1 MAKLLQ
7 QHYDEVAKLST
18 KSQTKPIPFTNNTN
32 LNEANVNKAVESSN
46 VSKEKSE
53 NTFNSNNNNNN
64 KNISQ
69 NKSNEPKE
77 NINTGPIKKPYEQ
90 SRPERIVRNNKITI
104 LNTKPSDD
112 VIITNFSDSM
122 TEERNS
128 DGQIID
134 KNPKINQVVVR
145 TNLENSNASNFSRS
159 GGSNSC
165 GETNA
170 NIPQIQ
176 NQIDN
181 YCLLCQD
188 ENNPNLISCG
198 NQACKRALCHKCL
211 LIYLQNSQKCPGC
224 KLMIDIKVQTS
235 LRDNRSSSSSSTS
248 PNRINQTQPH
258 INENLLK
265 RLDFSTSVSNN
276 NSNTRVPSNRAPN
289 NNNYNSNYSHN
300 VNNNSN
306 PSSGNGGFYNGNANS
321 SKFNPNKHVSNG
333 EPKMK
338 LEIIDEP
345 CGGYEGFKSYLITFE
360 ISGGIQNVRASR
372 RIKGF

>member
-18 KSQTKPIPFTNNTN
+18 KTQTKPIPFTNNTN

-46 VSKEKSE
+46 VNKEKSE
-53 NTFNSNNNNNN
+53 NSIN
-64 KNISQ
+64 KNIPQ
-69 NKSNEPKE
+69 NKVNEPKE
-77 NINTGPIKKPYEQ
+77 NINTGSIQKPCEQ

-122 TEERNS
+122 TEESNLN
-128 DGQIID
+128 GQTID

-145 TNLENSNASNFSRS
+145 TNLENGNASNFSR
-159 GGSNSC
+159 

-170 NIPQIQ
+170 NILQMQ
-176 NQIDN
+176 NQIED
-181 YCLLCQD
+181 YCLLCQA
-188 ENNPNLISCG
+188 ENKPNFISCG
-198 NQACKRALCHKCL
+198 NQACKSAFCHKCL
-211 LIYLQNSQKCPGC
+211 LKYLQNSQKCPGC
-224 KLMIDIKVQTS
+224 NLLIDKNVQTS

-248 PNRINQTQPH
+248 PNRTNQTQPH

-276 NSNTRVPSNRAPN
+276 SSNNRAPSNRAPN

-300 VNNNSN
+300 VNSNNNNNS
-306 PSSGNGGFYNGNANS
+306 SSGNGGFYNGNANS
-321 SKFNPNKHVSNG
+321 SKFVPNKHVSNS

-338 LEIIDEP
+338 WEIIDEP
-345 CGGYEGFKSYLITFE
+345 CAGYEGFKSYLITFE
-360 ISGGIQNVRASR
+360 IPGGIQNVRSST
-372 RIKGF
+372 RIKDF